1 MTTPKI
7 SAIISSYNHAPFIG
21 QAIASVL
28 DQTYPQFELIV
39 VDDGSTDN
47 SRQIIESYDDARIQR
62 IFQAN
67 GGQGAAFN
75 AGYAIA
81 SGDIVVF
88 LDSDDWWKPEKLA
101 TVVKWD
107 QFLEGDYGL
116 LQHGLTVWRDGH
128 QTPYKHILPVGDCW
142 GQMQQTGQIDFFVP
156 TTGLCFRKSTLD
168 RIFPIPKQLRI
179 CADAYLMRTAF
190 LWGKVYSIPDSLG
203 YYRQHQNSVYNN
215 QNFRHSEYF
224 QSVLFPALN
233 QFYQQQGS
241 DYKVSWERVIGGT
254 PSQKLHRRWRKFLN
268 SLQQKQSN

>member
-1 MTTPKI
+1 MVTPKV
-7 SAIISSYNHAPFIG
+7 SAIISSYNHADYIG

-28 DQTYPQFELIV
+28 DQTYAQFELII

-47 SRQIIESYDDARIQR
+47 SRQVIESYHDSRIWR

-67 GGQGAAFN
+67 SGQGAAFN

-81 SGDIVVF
+81 SGDIIVF

-101 TVVKWD
+101 TVVKWH
-107 QFLEGDYGL
+107 QFLESDYGV
-116 LQHGLTVWRDGH
+116 LQHGLTVWKDGH
-128 QTPYKHILPVGDCW
+128 QTSYKHILPVGDCW

-156 TTGLCFRKSTLD
+156 TSGLCFRKSILD

-190 LWGKVYSIPDSLG
+190 LFGKVYSIPDSLG

-215 QNFRHSEYF
+215 QNFRHSKYF
-224 QSVLFPALN
+224 KSVLFPALN
-233 QFYQQQGS
+233 QFYQQYGY
-241 DYKVSWERVIGGT
+241 DYQISWSKVTGGT
-254 PSQKLHRRWRKFLN
+254 RWQRLRQKAVNFL
-268 SLQQKQSN
+268 KTTVRA